1 MINYQNTFTVPKAV
15 DDTQRSK
22 ALAGLRMKSPYAA
35 YGQQHQD
42 ILTAMGD
49 QNAAQYDLSAERA
62 NMDMEQKKA
71 AAQRDFA
78 LQGLQQMSQARQNQA
93 DYANSRSALGYGLVS
108 NLLSGL
114 FR

>member
-1 MINYQNTFTVPKAV
+1 MLTYQNTFNPPKAV
-15 DDTQRSK
+15 DDTQRAA
-22 ALAGLRMKSPYAA
+22 ALSGLRGKNPYAA
-35 YGQQHQD
+35 YGQQGQD
-42 ILTAMGD
+42 IMAAMGD
-49 QNAAQYDLSAERA
+49 QNAAQYNLAADRA
-62 NMDMEQKKA
+62 NADMEQKQV

-93 DYANSRSALGYGLVS
+93 DYANARSAMGYGLVS